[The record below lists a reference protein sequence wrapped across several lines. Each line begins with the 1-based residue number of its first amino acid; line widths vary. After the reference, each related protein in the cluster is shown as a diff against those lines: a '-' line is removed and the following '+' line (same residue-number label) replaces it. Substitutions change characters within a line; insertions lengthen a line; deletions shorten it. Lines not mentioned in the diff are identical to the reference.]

1 MTRPAVEPLSDDIAE
16 LFAAERR
23 APRPSAL
30 REAGVLARLQP
41 LVGVTAA
48 VATGVGVAAGTSA
61 AAGTTTAPAG
71 VVSAAGGVMSG
82 AATGAAAA
90 TLPASK
96 ALIAGVALLVGGA
109 GLGTSAYFTLRDD
122 APRGVASG
130 PSRDPVART
139 AVSPPSAPVVEPL
152 PPPEPSEALPDSP
165 PTAAARPEPGP
176 TANPAA
182 AAPRVAPTRP
192 AGSGASATGR
202 PTAAVAIVRTRS
214 PGPGARAGAAPV
226 ERRADMAA
234 ESILLEGARRALE
247 RGAVES
253 ALVDL
258 DRHARTYPEGFLT
271 EEREVLSVRALA
283 LAGRRESAERRAAA
297 FRKTFPRSIQLEALA
312 RALDAKP

>member
-1 MTRPAVEPLSDDIAE
+1 MNRPAVEPLAEDIAQ

-30 REAGVLARLQP
+30 REAGVFARLQP

-61 AAGTTTAPAG
+61 AAGTTTAPAVG
-71 VVSAAGGVMSG
+71 GGVTTG
-82 AATGAAAA
+82 AATGVGTVA
-90 TLPASK
+90 LPASK

-109 GLGTSAYFTLRDD
+109 GLGTSAYLTLRDD
-122 APRGVASG
+122 ARKGVTSG
-130 PSRDPVART
+130 PTREAAART
-139 AVSPPSAPVVEPL
+139 AVSPRPAPVVEPL
-152 PPPEPSEALPDSP
+152 EPSASAEPAEALPASP
-165 PTAAARPEPGP
+165 PITAPRP
-176 TANPAA
+176 PAA
-182 AAPRVAPTRP
+182 PMGVAAGPTRP
-192 AGSGASATGR
+192 LAGVGSPPARSPASATGL
-202 PTAAVAIVRTRS
+202 RTRS
-214 PGPGARAGAAPV
+214 PGPSARASASAV

-234 ESILLEGARRALE
+234 ESILLEGARRALG
-247 RGAVES
+247 RGAVDA

-258 DRHARTYPEGFLT
+258 DKHARTYPEGYLT

-297 FRKTFPRSIQLEALA
+297 FRRTFPRSIQLEALA